1 MSSNCIWTIVILYY
15 DCVWI
20 EQIVFDCELC
30 SRSYKYEI
38 CYFVLLVWLSVLSQV
53 ARWLYWPKWPDRPNW
68 PDWPNW
74 PIGPTGQLACLFY
87 WLPKVY
93 MPIVEMPRV
102 SMPMLEMYQWSHLAI
117 LGRENSST
125 SGEAASGGILKF
137 SMSHERHIPIPVQVT
152 IFPHEW
158 LSRRGEKKIL
168 HERRSREWRIF
179 FYHNC

>member
-1 MSSNCIWTIVILYY
+1 MKKNC
-15 DCVWI
+15 
-20 EQIVFDCELC
+20 
-30 SRSYKYEI
+30 EI
-38 CYFVLLVWLSVLSQV
+38 TLLKNH
-53 ARWLYWPKWPDRPNW
+53 AGGKNH
-68 PDWPNW
+68 
-74 PIGPTGQLACLFY
+74 F
-87 WLPKVY
+87 LPHG
-93 MPIVEMPRV
+93 MRE
-102 SMPMLEMYQWSHLAI
+102 EMYQWSHLAI

-179 FYHNC
+179 LLPQLLSHEWGKIVMRTGIGMCLEWRIENFPSQNCQMTSLAFLRWKWKLVNLINLAT